1 MPQAACRSGFRHLA
15 RKPERYI
22 AGRYG
27 SATPGPGIVAI
38 ADFKFG
44 PETVAVAPNTPITW
58 HNADGSPHQV
68 TITGSK
74 PQRSAVILKG
84 QTAQLSFAEPA
95 TYDYIC
101 GLHPA
106 MKGKIVSA
114 RRTHAGNRILDA
126 FGFE

>member
-1 MPQAACRSGFRHLA
+1 MGRRSLSPTPYSELTPAALA
-15 RKPERYI
+15 P
-22 AGRYG
+22 
-27 SATPGPGIVAI
+27 V
-38 ADFKFG
+38 G
-44 PETVAVAPNTPITW
+44 PETVALTANTPITW

-84 QTAQLSFAEPA
+84 QTAQLSFAEPG

-106 MKGKIVSA
+106 MKGKIEVK
-114 RRTHAGNRILDA
+114 
-126 FGFE
+126 